1 MAVEAAD
8 RLLTTRR
15 PRARVL
21 PRDQIFQTFES
32 WQSQVIDMSED
43 CKSGYEDWSA
53 AFEACKPGYEH
64 CVKSS
69 KDLEDL
75 TVQSSKVSKNAPP
88 MSTRARETPPE
99 NAVSRSLRLVSARL
113 ADLRK
118 ERKRACRRI
127 FSDAANLR
135 PFLPFPP
142 RPLILNQALALLEMS
157 QNVQFCRPCAE
168 SAFAR
173 IMQG

>member
-1 MAVEAAD
+1 MEAAD

-32 WQSQVIDMSED
+32 WQSQVIDISED

-53 AFEACKPGYEH
+53 AFEDCKSGYED

-75 TVQSSKVSKNAPP
+75 TVQSSKVSNNAPP
-88 MSTRARETPPE
+88 LSTRARDAAGERRSGQKSP
-99 NAVSRSLRLVSARL
+99 AVSAGV
-113 ADLRK
+113 
-118 ERKRACRRI
+118 
-127 FSDAANLR
+127 
-135 PFLPFPP
+135 
-142 RPLILNQALALLEMS
+142 
-157 QNVQFCRPCAE
+157 
-168 SAFAR
+168 
-173 IMQG
+173 